1 MTVSPEIIWTIAGVL
16 LLFAEFLLPGLVVAF
31 FGGGALITA
40 LTTWLGLSPGL
51 QGQLVVFLL
60 ASLLLLILLRRTLKQ
75 VFLGKTQP
83 DGELRDFNLEKGKLV
98 TVVREI
104 RPGEPGGKVRYQGT
118 LWDAMAS
125 EAIPAGGTARIVGQ
139 ENLTLEVEPHKKEA

>member
-1 MTVSPEIIWTIAGVL
+1 MNISPKIIWTIAGVL

-31 FGGGALITA
+31 FGGGALVTA

-51 QGQLVVFLL
+51 QGQLVVFLA
-60 ASLLLLILLRRTLKQ
+60 ASLLLLILLRRTLKN

-83 DGELRDFNLEKGKLV
+83 DGEPRDFNLEIGKLV
-98 TVVREI
+98 PVVLEI

-118 LWDAMAS
+118 LWDAMAD
-125 EAIPAGGTARIVGQ
+125 EAIPAGGMARITGQ
-139 ENLTLEVEPHKKEA
+139 VNLTLTVEPHKKEA